1 MALVVDAHLH
11 VWRALPEGAPGVTT
25 IVSPSEDVPIDRAL
39 DVLGRHGVTRAVLV
53 QPMFRGED
61 NSYVAVCAAADPERI
76 AAVCVIDPRVAGA
89 EDRLEE
95 WVVLRGCRGL
105 RLRPR
110 FPEESASFGAPPTFA
125 LWERARK
132 LKVVVSVL
140 ANPEHLATLGA
151 LAERFPEVP
160 IVIDHLAHP
169 TVSEGVAGAGFQSL
183 LELERYANVFIKVSG
198 YYHFSDQPDPYSG
211 CWELLRAIHD
221 RYGPERLI
229 WGSDFPHVERTT
241 GYGRSLDLIRHDLPF
256 LSDADKV
263 LILGGNAS
271 RLYWREG
278 VPYAPWQNGPRS

>member
-11 VWRALPEGAPGVTT
+11 VWRAIAGDAPGAAT
-25 IVSPSEDVPIDRAL
+25 IVSPSEDVPIERAL
-39 DVLGRHGVTRAVLV
+39 DVLGRHGVSRAVLV
-53 QPMFRGED
+53 QPLFRGED
-61 NSYVAVCAAADPERI
+61 NSYIADCAAADADRI

-95 WVVLRGCRGL
+95 WVVRRGCRGL

-110 FPEESASFGAPPTFA
+110 VPDEAESFGAPPTFA
-125 LWERARK
+125 LWERARD

-140 ANPEHLATLGA
+140 ANPEHLPTLGE

-169 TVSEGVAGAGFQSL
+169 RVSQGVEAAGFQTL
-183 LELERYANVFIKVSG
+183 LGLDRHSNVFIKVSG
-198 YYHFSDQPDPYSG
+198 YYHFSDQPDPYAN
-211 CWELLRAIHD
+211 CWELVRAIHD

-241 GYGRSLDLIRHDLPF
+241 GYGRSLDLVRRDLPYF
-256 LSDADKV
+256 SDADRI

-271 RLYWREG
+271 RLYWPADG
-278 VPYAPWQNGPRS
+278 VT